1 MRYIEVIIKPDGT
14 PVIEGKG
21 FSGPDCIQATKY
33 LEDALGVKTS
43 DQRTQEFYTKQKSKE
58 QLKQK
63 GQ

>member
-33 LEDALGVKTS
+33 LEDALGAKTS
-43 DQRTQEFYTKQKSKE
+43 DQRTKEFYTKQKSKE